1 MPLMGFI
8 VTLNV
13 KKTTVVLL
21 FFFFNHR
28 PPPEFSP
35 LPPPAALPICP
46 LTTGGY
52 PSRLQLATL
61 RSDAWWAHI
70 PEWSIPPDK
79 RIPRDNAPTSDR
91 ATATPS
97 DQPAGKKSP

>member
-1 MPLMGFI
+1 
-8 VTLNV
+8 V
-13 KKTTVVLL
+13 
-21 FFFFNHR
+21 
-28 PPPEFSP
+28 
-35 LPPPAALPICP
+35 
-46 LTTGGY
+46 GY
-52 PSRLQLATL
+52 HSRLQLATL

-79 RIPRDNAPTSDR
+79 RIPRDNAPASDR